1 MDTPTMFTKIDN
13 AEVLIKTSGGY
24 KVLPVYTRNSNGYL
38 YAKNG
43 QMYIALLNSSITSN
57 TKMTWQEISIPV
69 QFDKGNMQHAVQ
81 ES

>member
-1 MDTPTMFTKIDN
+1 MFTKIEN
-13 AEVLIKTSGGY
+13 AEVLIKTAGGY

-43 QMYIALLNSSITSN
+43 QMFIALLNSSVTSN
-57 TKMTWQEISIPV
+57 AKMTWQEINIPV
-69 QFDKGNMQHAVQ
+69 KFEKSNMQYANE